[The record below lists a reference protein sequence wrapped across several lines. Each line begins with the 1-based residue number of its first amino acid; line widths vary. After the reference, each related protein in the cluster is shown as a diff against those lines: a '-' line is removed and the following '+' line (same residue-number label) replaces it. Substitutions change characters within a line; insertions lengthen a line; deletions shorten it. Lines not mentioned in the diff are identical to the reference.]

1 LAEQPTVGD
10 IVFVYPLGDG
20 AGLGQLEPWH
30 AEQFAAAVDHA
41 REHLAPWIP
50 FAHTV
55 TDVAS
60 ARDLLQ
66 RLAGDHAN
74 DTRHFYGIWQDD
86 RLIGGAIFPV
96 FDTKNGICQLGVWL
110 VPEAQGRGLIT
121 RAARHLTDWALRI
134 RGMSRVE
141 WRVDPRNER
150 SRAVA
155 QRLGMTFEGVLRSA
169 HLLVG
174 ERQDIEVWSVLAD
187 DPSGSDALPSGRRTR
202 KGAVP

>member
-1 LAEQPTVGD
+1 MFAH
-10 IVFVYPLGDG
+10 PLGQG
-20 AGLGQLEPWH
+20 VELGQLEPWH

-41 REHLAPWIP
+41 RAHLAPWIP

-55 TDVAS
+55 TDIAS

-66 RLAGDHAN
+66 RLASDHAS
-74 DTRHFYGIWQDD
+74 DTRHFYGIWHGD
-86 RLIGGAIFPV
+86 RLIGGAIFPR
-96 FDTKNGICQLGVWL
+96 FDTKNGICELGVWL

-121 RAARHLTDWALRI
+121 RAARYLTDWAIRV

-141 WRVDPRNER
+141 WHVDPRNER

-169 HLLVG
+169 HPLAG
-174 ERQDIEVWSVLAD
+174 ERQDMEVWSVLAD
-187 DPSGSDALPSGRRTR
+187 EWIAEPSGLHAVSSGRS
-202 KGAVP
+202 